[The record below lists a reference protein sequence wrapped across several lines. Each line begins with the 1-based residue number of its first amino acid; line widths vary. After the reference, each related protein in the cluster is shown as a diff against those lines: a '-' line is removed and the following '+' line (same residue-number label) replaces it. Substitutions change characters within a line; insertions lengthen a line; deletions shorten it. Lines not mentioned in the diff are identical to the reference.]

1 MPPPEGPS
9 PLDRKRIVIADD
21 DRLFAE
27 MLRSALSLH
36 DEFDV
41 VGIAGDGAEAV
52 ELAERLKPDLVLM
65 DWNMP
70 RVDGIEAT
78 RKLRD
83 LEEAPAVVLISG
95 TDAEVEVEAASAGAV
110 GYLRKARDLAE
121 LTGLIAALGGALIQ
135 PGLY

>member
-9 PLDRKRIVIADD
+9 PPDRTRIVIADD

-36 DEFDV
+36 DELDV
-41 VGIAGDGAEAV
+41 VGIARDGAEAV

-78 RKLRD
+78 RKLRE
-83 LEEAPAVVLISG
+83 LEEPPAVVMISG
-95 TDAEVEVEAASAGAV
+95 TDAECEVEAASAGAV
-110 GYLRKARDLAE
+110 GYLRKARDVAD
-121 LTGLIAALGGALIQ
+121 LTGLIAALGTTLI
-135 PGLY
+135 